1 MANRQEAERDNIS
14 SISGECISN
23 VIADCQSMC
32 GTVRNYVEA
41 MRDSSQLLDLLS
53 VAGSNDI
60 ETTKAAAGRTV
71 LYPNVRA
78 SLHSPT

>member
-1 MANRQEAERDNIS
+1 
-14 SISGECISN
+14 
-23 VIADCQSMC
+23 MC